1 MHRIDRV
8 VLAAAISW
16 FGLWVHEL
24 HRVPG
29 LFGFTPDGDL
39 FMLPIAAAL
48 ATWWVRSHSAAA
60 LIALAAYGAI
70 NLVGGVLSGLPLGWL
85 PFVPEQTAA
94 HYLVHVVYASCQL
107 PLLTLAAARIRAWP
121 RGTEESSESV
131 Q

>member
-1 MHRIDRV
+1 VHRIDRV
-8 VLAAAISW
+8 VLAEAISW

-39 FMLPIAAAL
+39 FTLPIAAAL

-60 LIALAAYGAI
+60 LIALAAYAAI
-70 NLVGGVLSGLPLGWL
+70 NLVGGVLSALPLGWL

-94 HYLVHVVYASCQL
+94 HYVVHVVYAGCQL
-107 PLLTLAAARIRAWP
+107 PLLTLVLARIRAWP
-121 RGTEESSESV
+121 RGTEERSESV